1 MLRSFYWQS
10 VAMASALILN
20 STLCFGAVSPDT
32 KLHSD
37 KSNSTLQVARYSVI
51 TPQASEAQQ
60 DLLAM
65 ARPLDIPQ
73 DILTVGEALNWL
85 LVPSGYRLIEEE
97 YFSEGLIGLLGLP
110 LPQVHREFEAL
121 PLRAVIRLIVGPAF
135 ILIEDP
141 IHRLVTIEQCG
152 VKQQQILAEGV

>member
-1 MLRSFYWQS
+1 MLRSFFWQP

-20 STLCFGAVSPDT
+20 SMLCFGAVSPDT
-32 KLHSD
+32 KPHSD
-37 KSNSTLQVARYSVI
+37 KSSSTLQVARYSVM

-85 LVPSGYRLIEEE
+85 LVPSC
-97 YFSEGLIGLLGLP
+97 LLYPSDSDDDL
-110 LPQVHREFEAL
+110 L
-121 PLRAVIRLIVGPAF
+121 
-135 ILIEDP
+135 
-141 IHRLVTIEQCG
+141 CG
-152 VKQQQILAEGV
+152 DCGSCAHVKK